1 MKNNNVHNALLKLQS
16 ENEMRSSSSLNINN
30 LMSKSNN
37 TNCSNDNSTITSSSS
52 VNISNNSRNT
62 TTTST
67 INSGNSNCNNTQ
79 NININV
85 QDMGLFPRYDR
96 NRPLQ
101 AYQDLYISQANMY
114 LNALQQQSL
123 GMDIVVKV
131 IIIILWAGLCKYI
144 GIVLN
149 HCVDQEIVISII
161 EDRAHPKV
169 LRCPCYF
176 QTTDFTHLHQMSGLI
191 EYIRI
196 VYRIRGKDTTLMTL
210 PQYGAPVHISM
221 INYFAKYRDD
231 ILQHTFGSKKIIAT
245 PTCLEELTVYRLL
258 SFMGTRGGTRG

>member
-1 MKNNNVHNALLKLQS
+1 MAAIVNDERKMLRRFITDESDSKSKSKSENQYKNENGDHDGQRKSFLLRAASKATDPNLIDGEQIKQHVTISRCRLDEERRLVKNNNVHNALLKLQS

-101 AYQDLYISQANMY
+101 AYQDLFFPSKYVSECSSAAISRH
-114 LNALQQQSL
+114 
-123 GMDIVVKV
+123 G
-131 IIIILWAGLCKYI
+131 
-144 GIVLN
+144 
-149 HCVDQEIVISII
+149 
-161 EDRAHPKV
+161 
-169 LRCPCYF
+169 
-176 QTTDFTHLHQMSGLI
+176 
-191 EYIRI
+191 
-196 VYRIRGKDTTLMTL
+196 
-210 PQYGAPVHISM
+210 
-221 INYFAKYRDD
+221 
-231 ILQHTFGSKKIIAT
+231 
-245 PTCLEELTVYRLL
+245 
-258 SFMGTRGGTRG
+258 